1 MHVSLQ
7 LEGQEAIFG
16 NNASH
21 FCCITKTSWQDTIAA
36 APMAGIDKRDV
47 QFDAIVNEVVSEA
60 RLNPSL
66 LLPEEIEYIREHALN
81 KPLRVIH
88 IWALGVGVVITGMFF
103 GWNFGLPVGGPIGV
117 LVASLIVC
125 VLYLAWVL
133 ALSELSVAM
142 PFAGGPLAF
151 GRRAVGKW
159 FGFLMG
165 WSMFLECL
173 FATIGTGLAAG
184 GYIAFL
190 INPEHPDRKV
200 TTACAILCA
209 LVFLAIQYS
218 GVKQQAVIM
227 LWLTYAAIA
236 ALVWFWLGA
245 APGVSLG
252 RVFSRPLL
260 PSGWSGV
267 IGAVPY
273 ALWWLVIIETV
284 ALAAEEAHEPH
295 VSIPRGLVLAQITLV
310 ALVLLTWW
318 FASAAAPYS
327 ETGAVDYPLPLVFKR
342 VWGIGWL
349 LTAFS
354 ALAVTGM
361 AVSYNGMIYAT
372 SRQSFSLGRAGY
384 LPKWLG
390 AVHRTRRTPHVS
402 LFVWTGVTILFIV
415 FGHFYEKAT
424 AVAILISTLTA
435 VIWYVLAMVSLMI
448 LRRKEPGLFRPYK
461 VPAYP
466 SLPVFVAIL
475 AGIAG
480 CLYAWSN
487 VQVILPTAGLY
498 VAAVVWYALWARK
511 KVLPVAPEEVAARI
525 ARELARKHGVA
536 ESKAVAAGTEAS
548 SFIAHAAAPILMPAD
563 PLYSQQMQSALER
576 ITGPALVV
584 GILSLVWMILRARGT
599 LPGVFSEA
607 TEVLSITLLWG
618 FLFVLVSAIGLM
630 SASNHGR

>member
-1 MHVSLQ
+1 M
-7 LEGQEAIFG
+7 
-16 NNASH
+16 AS
-21 FCCITKTSWQDTIAA
+21 
-36 APMAGIDKRDV
+36 IDKRDV
-47 QFDAIVNEVVSEA
+47 QFDAIVNEVVAEA
-60 RLNPSL
+60 HLNRSL

-81 KPLRVIH
+81 KPLGVIH
-88 IWALGVGVVITGMFF
+88 IWALGVGVVITGMYF

-190 INPEHPDRKV
+190 INPEHPDRRA
-200 TTACAILCA
+200 TTGCAIVCA
-209 LVFLAIQYS
+209 LVFFVIQYS

-245 APGVSLG
+245 APGVSLE
-252 RVFSRPLL
+252 RVFTRPLL

-267 IGAVPY
+267 LGAVPY

-310 ALVLLTWW
+310 ALVLMTWW
-318 FASAAAPYS
+318 FASAAAPYA
-327 ETGAVDYPLPLVFKR
+327 ETGAVDYPLPLVFKK
-342 VWGIGWL
+342 VWGTGWFL
-349 LTAFS
+349 AAFS
-354 ALAVTGM
+354 ALAVAGM
-361 AVSYNGMIYAT
+361 LVSYNGMIYAT

-390 AVHRTRRTPHVS
+390 AVHRTRRTPHAS
-402 LFVWTGVTILFIV
+402 LVVWTAVTILFIL
-415 FGHFYEKAT
+415 FGHFYERAT

-435 VIWYVLAMVSLMI
+435 VIWYVLAMVCLMI

-466 SLPVFVAIL
+466 SLPVFVAVL
-475 AGIAG
+475 SGIAG
-480 CLYAWSN
+480 CLYVWSN

-498 VAAVVWYALWARK
+498 VGAAVWYALWARK

-525 ARELARKHGVA
+525 AGELARTRSAA
-536 ESKAVAAGTEAS
+536 ESKAAAAGAESAG
-548 SFIAHAAAPILMPAD
+548 FIAHARAPILMPAD
-563 PLYSQQMQSALER
+563 PLYSQQMQTALER

-584 GILSLVWMILRARGT
+584 GILSLVWMILRARGAVS
-599 LPGVFSEA
+599 GVFSQTA
-607 TEVLSITLLWG
+607 EVAAITLLWF

-630 SASNHGR
+630 SARNHGRRF